1 MSFAEQLRVLQ
12 AAQGDAAKLALAT
25 VDLKYPEVSESERAA
40 LREALEAAAIPHWCN
55 KGILAALLQI
65 SPEDS
70 AARLKRLR
78 GLTVVEPFLAR
89 GETAV
94 NVHESARLALRKAM
108 VSDSRGR
115 FCTLSRRAAARFEN
129 DITPAGRT
137 EWIYHL
143 LGADAERGA
152 DELETLSGQW
162 WGRAR
167 PEDEYALAAALKELE
182 DSRLTA
188 GRARVWSLL
197 AIIWARRMHGDAAQL
212 EAEANDVL
220 CLAREIK
227 DQSAEGDAQALLGD
241 TFQAQGKLAEAQA
254 AFGEDLAISRRLAGQ
269 DPGNAGWQRK
279 LAVAHRRVGDLLDA
293 QGKLA
298 EAQAAFGEDLTIS
311 RRLASQDPGNAGWQR
326 DLAAAHNRMGGVLEA
341 RGKLADAQAA
351 FGESLAISRRLAA
364 QDPSNARWQQDL
376 AVAHTKV
383 GGVLEVQGKLAE
395 AQAAFGES
403 LAISRRLVAQ
413 DPSNARWQQE
423 LAMAHSKVGG
433 ALQAQGKLAEAQA
446 AFGESVAIL
455 RRLAA
460 QEPSNAG
467 WQRDLA
473 GACVSMA
480 RFEVKSDRHAAAL
493 PFYEEAS
500 RIFGELAVK
509 APGFA
514 QWAKDKELV
523 EAELAACRL
532 MVKSA

>member
-212 EAEANDVL
+212 EAEANEVL

-241 TFQAQGKLAEAQA
+241 TFQ
-254 AFGEDLAISRRLAGQ
+254 
-269 DPGNAGWQRK
+269 
-279 LAVAHRRVGDLLDA
+279 A